1 MSNNRILNF
10 NILHEEITPDNVLT
24 MSELLAFMEV
34 RYQISFMGNR
44 MQKMYADLYSD
55 IKNKRNKNHVFSDGY
70 DLVQEGALF
79 LCEHYGK
86 HLDDVLG
93 YSKKGKQIT
102 VRIACMKKMMKLINR
117 KTSDYYRSI
126 SVDVLTP
133 ADEPYIEI
141 KEETP
146 QDYTLVDKIIESLNL
161 TENMRVALECRM
173 SGLSYPEIGRIL
185 ERVQSTVFEYFIK
198 MRQRYT
204 AIYG

>member
-1 MSNNRILNF
+1 MGYNRILNF
-10 NILHEEITPDNVLT
+10 DVLNEEITPNNVLT
-24 MSELLAFMEV
+24 MSELIAFTV
-34 RYQISFMGNR
+34 THYQISFMGER
-44 MQKMYADLYSD
+44 MQKMYADLFSD
-55 IKNKRNKNHVFSDGY
+55 IKNKHNKNHVFSDGY

-93 YSKKGKQIT
+93 YSKKGKEVT
-102 VRIACMKKMMKLINR
+102 VKTACMKKMMKLLNR

-126 SVDVLTP
+126 SADDLTP
-133 ADEPYIEI
+133 ANEPFVEM
-141 KEETP
+141 KEVTP
-146 QDYTLVDKIIESLNL
+146 QDYTLADKIIASLNL

-185 ERVQSTVFEYFIK
+185 ERAQSTVYEYFIK